1 MRQHGFTL
9 VELMVVI
16 CIAGILIA
24 IATLQFNTYVT
35 KTNIE
40 AQTKMLF
47 SDLMKVRSEAL
58 FEKRARAVS
67 ITGTQFIV
75 YSSNVASGVP
85 RETKTLK
92 YPIVKNIG
100 GTIVFDTRGLT
111 SVDNGCICVEPSG
124 SPASYDSVILFTTR
138 IRIGKRADGG
148 ECKSADIT
156 SK

>member
-9 VELMVVI
+9 VELMIVI

-58 FEKRARAVS
+58 FQKRARAVS
-67 ITGTQFIV
+67 ITENQFIV
-75 YSSNVASGVP
+75 YSSNVASGAP
-85 RETKTLK
+85 RETKTL
-92 YPIVKNIG
+92 
-100 GTIVFDTRGLT
+100 
-111 SVDNGCICVEPSG
+111 
-124 SPASYDSVILFTTR
+124 
-138 IRIGKRADGG
+138 
-148 ECKSADIT
+148 
-156 SK
+156 